1 MVVEPLSPA
10 AVATNDT
17 LTANASGADDD
28 NDTVG
33 FAYVWLKNNVAISGE
48 TGDVRSRCARCGT
61 SLVMYGRGDWRGVEI
76 AHQRFSLRRLLAR
89 LSQDWRCRRQRH
101 RPAGDFSR
109 WINDAEGGGYHHT
122 AHAAPAS

>member
-1 MVVEPLSPA
+1 MPLACRLFGHRPSR
-10 AVATNDT
+10 
-17 LTANASGADDD
+17 
-28 NDTVG
+28 
-33 FAYVWLKNNVAISGE
+33 AISGE

-109 WINDAEGGGYHHT
+109 WINDAEGGGYHLDRCSHCDT
-122 AHAAPAS
+122 ALVKPPGKAWRPVPPSGLG